1 MNVIRQANPNILN
14 FLGEQH
20 YKEGIKYRVNKY
32 CYVLEQEYYYI
43 IYNTLT
49 GGIITIYPFE
59 WDNKFINIK
68 SDYVQHLYNDYF
80 IVPDNFNEDE
90 IIELYRKKSSREIL
104 SNYLDTPDSF
114 TILPTT
120 ECNARCTY
128 CYELGIENKHS
139 MSTETANKVADYIIN
154 NGSKTRPLVISWFGG
169 EPLYNKEVINLIT
182 TKVRSNGFN
191 LSTSMISNGYLFD
204 DKTIYLA
211 KHVWGLNSVQ
221 ITLDGTE
228 SVYNK
233 TKRYIY
239 KDDPNPF
246 KTVINNI
253 HKLIENDIFVSIR
266 LNGGVHN
273 SDNLL
278 ELVKFLGEEFKDV
291 KHKMQIYV
299 WEIFTTRAR
308 TEEEA
313 QKLFPK
319 LTEIHNLIH
328 ESGFNSPQNLEHGI
342 KYIHCM
348 VDAGNGVIIDPSGNL
363 GLCEHYPHTG
373 FLGHVDDPHTKD
385 FEIIKSW
392 RDYVSTNEPI
402 CQTCPIRP
410 ICLKMRKCTDEFIC
424 TKPELDYLLNKIN
437 SDLVILDKSFYEEKI
452 SQGGCGCKQCHQD

>member
-1 MNVIRQANPNILN
+1 MS
-14 FLGEQH
+14 
-20 YKEGIKYRVNKY
+20 K
-32 CYVLEQEYYYI
+32 
-43 IYNTLT
+43 
-49 GGIITIYPFE
+49 
-59 WDNKFINIK
+59 
-68 SDYVQHLYNDYF
+68 
-80 IVPDNFNEDE
+80 
-90 IIELYRKKSSREIL
+90 EIL

-114 TILPTT
+114 TILTTT

-128 CYELGIENKHS
+128 CYELDIENKHS
-139 MSTETANKVADYIIN
+139 MSAETANKIADYIIN
-154 NGSKTRPLVISWFGG
+154 NGSKMRPLTISWFGG
-169 EPLYNKEVINLIT
+169 EPLFNKEVINLIT
-182 TKVRSNGFN
+182 TKVRSSGFE

-211 KHVWGLNSVQ
+211 KHVWGLNSIQ

-253 HKLIENDIFVSIR
+253 HNLIKNNIFVSIR
-266 LNGGVHN
+266 LNGGVYN

-291 KHKMQIYV
+291 KNKMQIYV
-299 WEIFTTRAR
+299 WEIFTNRAR

-328 ESGFNSPQNLEHGI
+328 ELGFNSPQNLENGI
-342 KYIHCM
+342 KTIHCM

-363 GLCEHYPHTG
+363 GLCEHYPHTD
-373 FLGHVDDPHTKD
+373 FIGHIDEPHIKN

-392 RDYVSTNEPI
+392 RNYTSTNESI
-402 CQTCPIRP
+402 CKTCPIRP
-410 ICLKMRKCTDEFIC
+410 ICLKMHKCTDEFIC
-424 TKPELDYLLNKIN
+424 TKPELDYLLNKID
-437 SDLVILDKSFYEEKI
+437 SDLVVLDKNFYLERI
-452 SQGGCGCKQCHQD
+452 NQNGCGCKQCNQD

>member
-1 MNVIRQANPNILN
+1 MNVIRHANANILN
-14 FLGEQH
+14 LLGEQY

-32 CYVLEQEYYYI
+32 CYILEQEHNYI

-59 WDNKFINIK
+59 WDAKFTNTK

-80 IVPDNFNEDE
+80 IVPEDFNEDE
-90 IIELYRKKSSREIL
+90 VIELYRKKASREIL

-114 TILPTT
+114 TILTTT

-128 CYELGIENKHS
+128 CYESTIENKHS
-139 MSTETANKVADYIIN
+139 MSVETANKIADYIIN
-154 NGSKTRPLVISWFGG
+154 NSSKTKPLTISWFGG

-182 TKVRSNGFN
+182 SKVRSNGFALN
-191 LSTSMISNGYLFD
+191 ASMISNGYLFD
-204 DKTIYLA
+204 DKTLHLA

-239 KDDPNPF
+239 KEDPNPF

-253 HKLIENDIFVSIR
+253 HKLMDNDIFVSIR
-266 LNGGVHN
+266 LNGGVYN
-273 SDNLL
+273 ADNLL
-278 ELVKFLGEEFKDV
+278 ELVKFLSEEFKNE

-313 QKLFPK
+313 QRLFPK

-328 ESGFNSPQNLEHGI
+328 QLGFNSPQNLDFGI
-342 KYIHCM
+342 KTVHCM

-363 GLCEHYPHTG
+363 GLCEHYPTSLFIG
-373 FLGHVDDPHTKD
+373 NVDNPHVKNFDNIQT
-385 FEIIKSW
+385 W
-392 RDYVSTNEPI
+392 REYVDTNESI
-402 CQTCPIRP
+402 CQQCPIKP
-410 ICLKMRKCTDEFIC
+410 TCLKMKKCTDEFIC
-424 TKPELDYLLNKIN
+424 TKPELDYLLNKLN
-437 SDLVILDKSFYEEKI
+437 SDLIILDKNFYQEKI
-452 SQGGCGCKQCHQD
+452 NQNSCECKKCCQD

>member
-1 MNVIRQANPNILN
+1 MNVIRHANANILN
-14 FLGEQH
+14 LLGEQY

-32 CYVLEQEYYYI
+32 CYILEQEHNYI

-49 GGIITIYPFE
+49 GGIIAIYPFE
-59 WDNKFINIK
+59 WDAKFTNTK
-68 SDYVQHLYNDYF
+68 SDYVQHLYHDYF
-80 IVPDNFNEDE
+80 IVPEDFNEDE
-90 IIELYRKKSSREIL
+90 VIELYRKKASREIL

-114 TILPTT
+114 TILTTT

-128 CYELGIENKHS
+128 CYESTIENKHS
-139 MSTETANKVADYIIN
+139 MSVETANKIADYIIN
-154 NGSKTRPLVISWFGG
+154 NGSKTKPLTISWFGG

-182 TKVRSNGFN
+182 TKVRSNGFELN
-191 LSTSMISNGYLFD
+191 ASMISNGYLFD
-204 DKTIYLA
+204 DKTLHLA

-239 KDDPNPF
+239 KEDPNPF

-253 HKLIENDIFVSIR
+253 HKLIDNDIFVSIR
-266 LNGGVHN
+266 LNGGVYN

-278 ELVKFLGEEFKDV
+278 ELVKFLSEEFKNE

-313 QKLFPK
+313 QRLFPK

-328 ESGFNSPQNLEHGI
+328 QLGFNSPQNLDFGI
-342 KYIHCM
+342 KTVHCM
-348 VDAGNGVIIDPSGNL
+348 VDAGNGVMIDPSGNF
-363 GLCEHYPHTG
+363 GLCEHYPTSLFIGNVDNPHVKNFDNIHTWREY
-373 FLGHVDDPHTKD
+373 VD
-385 FEIIKSW
+385 
-392 RDYVSTNEPI
+392 TNESI
-402 CQTCPIRP
+402 CQQCPIKP
-410 ICLKMRKCTDEFIC
+410 ICLKMKKCTDEFIC
-424 TKPELDYLLNKIN
+424 TKPELDYLLNKLN
-437 SDLVILDKSFYEEKI
+437 SDLIILDKNFYEEKI
-452 SQGGCGCKQCHQD
+452 NQNSCECKKCCQD

>member
-14 FLGEQH
+14 FLGEQY

-32 CYVLEQEYYYI
+32 CYILEQEHNYI

-59 WDNKFINIK
+59 WDAKFTNHN

-80 IVPDNFNEDE
+80 IVPEDFNEDE
-90 IIELYRKKSSREIL
+90 VIELYRKKASREIL

-114 TILPTT
+114 TILTTT

-128 CYELGIENKHS
+128 CYESTIENKHS
-139 MSTETANKVADYIIN
+139 MSVETANKIADYMIN
-154 NGSKTRPLVISWFGG
+154 NGSKTKPLTISWFGG

-182 TKVRSNGFN
+182 TKVRSNGFELN
-191 LSTSMISNGYLFD
+191 ASMISNGYLFD
-204 DKTIYLA
+204 DKTLHLA

-239 KDDPNPF
+239 KEDPNPF

-253 HKLIENDIFVSIR
+253 HKLIDNDIFVSIR
-266 LNGGVHN
+266 LNGGVYN

-291 KHKMQIYV
+291 KNKMQIYV

-313 QKLFPK
+313 QRLFPK

-328 ESGFNSPQNLEHGI
+328 QLGFNSPQNLDYGI
-342 KYIHCM
+342 KTIHCM
-348 VDAGNGVIIDPSGNL
+348 VDAGNGVMIDPSGNF
-363 GLCEHYPHTG
+363 GLCEHYPTSLFIG
-373 FLGHVDDPHTKD
+373 NVDNPH
-385 FEIIKSW
+385 IKNFDNIQTW
-392 RDYVSTNEPI
+392 REYVDTNESI
-402 CQTCPIRP
+402 CQKCPIKP
-410 ICLKMRKCTDEFIC
+410 ICLKMKKCTDEFIC
-424 TKPELDYLLNKIN
+424 TKPELDYLLNKLN
-437 SDLVILDKSFYEEKI
+437 SDLIILDKNFYQEKMNQN
-452 SQGGCGCKQCHQD
+452 SCECKKCCQD